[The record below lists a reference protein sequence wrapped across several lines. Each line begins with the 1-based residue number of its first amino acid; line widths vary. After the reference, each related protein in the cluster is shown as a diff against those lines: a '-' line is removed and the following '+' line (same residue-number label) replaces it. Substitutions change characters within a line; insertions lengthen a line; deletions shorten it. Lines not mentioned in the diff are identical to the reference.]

1 MRRSILLLLS
11 TVALVAAAENSWDK
25 VKELKSGSEVRI
37 YEVGKPTPV
46 EAKLDEVRDD
56 DIVVILKNEQ
66 KAIRKDIIVRLDA
79 RPNGKRPMN
88 TETKRTI
95 DRGVTPG
102 PPQGKPT
109 EKPNIPG
116 ESTSS
121 SVTFGSKPAY
131 ETVYRKGGHDLQKLP
146 LQKQ

>member
-79 RPNGKRPMN
+79 RPNGKRPMS

-116 ESTSS
+116 ESTSTG
-121 SVTFGSKPAY
+121 VTFGSKPAY
-131 ETVYRKGGHDLQKLP
+131 ETIYRQGGHTADNAPSK
-146 LQKQ
+146 K

>member
-11 TVALVAAAENSWDK
+11 AAAFAAAADNSWDK
-25 VKELKSGSEVRI
+25 VKELKSGAEVRI

-56 DIVVILKNEQ
+56 DIVVVLKNEQ
-66 KAIRKDIIVRLDA
+66 KAIRKDLIIRLDA
-79 RPNGKRPMN
+79 RPNGKRPMT
-88 TETKRTI
+88 TETKRTL

-116 ESTSS
+116 DSTSS

-131 ETVYRKGGHDLQKLP
+131 ETVYRKLAHGP
-146 LQKQ
+146 ASAPEAKQ